1 MSRKYQTLN
10 EPLRSVPAQSQQET
24 EKYRDLNDAA
34 SSGAALSELN
44 ELEASLVSRI
54 LARDRRAFQELYE
67 GYWPHLS
74 RFVMRLV
81 KRPPLVEEVVNDT
94 MMVVWDGLDRFNGD
108 SRLSTW
114 VFAIAYR
121 KGMKALSR
129 NDDPVEDADETLLSA
144 EPSSE
149 QSAADAQ
156 RHDAL
161 RRAMDQLSA
170 DHRAVVDLTYFHEMG
185 YREIAVIMDCPVDTV
200 KTRMFHA
207 RRNLKQLLSGDKS
220 DWL

>member
-1 MSRKYQTLN
+1 MEREAFLV
-10 EPLRSVPAQSQQET
+10 LRV
-24 EKYRDLNDAA
+24 K
-34 SSGAALSELN
+34 
-44 ELEASLVSRI
+44 
-54 LARDRRAFQELYE
+54 ARDRRAFQELYE
-67 GYWPHLS
+67 SYRPRLS
-74 RFVMRLV
+74 HFVMRLV

-94 MMVVWDGLDRFNGD
+94 MMVVWDGLDRFKGE

-121 KGMKALSR
+121 KGMKALTR
-129 NDDPVEDADETLLSA
+129 NDDPVEDDSYEAVA
-144 EPSSE
+144 SSE
-149 QSAADAQ
+149 PGPEQEAENTQ
-156 RHDAL
+156 RHVAL

-185 YREIAVIMDCPVDTV
+185 YREIAAVMDCPVDTV

-207 RRNLKQLLSGDKS
+207 RRHLKTLLTGDSS

>member
-1 MSRKYQTLN
+1 MAT
-10 EPLRSVPAQSQQET
+10 
-24 EKYRDLNDAA
+24 DAA
-34 SSGAALSELN
+34 RQAATSVAER
-44 ELEASLVSRI
+44 EAFLVSRI
-54 LARDRRAFQELYE
+54 LTGDRRAFQELYE
-67 GYWPHLS
+67 CYRPRLS
-74 RFVMRLV
+74 RFVMQLV

-94 MMVVWDGLDRFNGD
+94 MMVVWDGLDRFKGE

-121 KGMKALSR
+121 KGMKALTR
-129 NDDPVEDADETLLSA
+129 NDDPVEDADEALPSA
-144 EPSSE
+144 DLDPE
-149 QSAADAQ
+149 QCAANVQ
-156 RHDAL
+156 RHIAL

-185 YREIAVIMDCPVDTV
+185 YREIATIMDCPVDTV

-207 RRNLKQLLSGDKS
+207 RRHLKQSLTGDSS

>member
-1 MSRKYQTLN
+1 MALKKRT
-10 EPLRSVPAQSQQET
+10 RSLGEV
-24 EKYRDLNDAA
+24 DAFRRGVSDA
-34 SSGAALSELN
+34 MER
-44 ELEASLVSRI
+44 EAFLVSRI
-54 LARDRRAFQELYE
+54 LVRDRRAFQELYE
-67 GYWPHLS
+67 SYRPKLS
-74 RFVMRLV
+74 HFVMRLV

-94 MMVVWDGLDRFNGD
+94 MMVVWDGLDRFKGE

-121 KGMKALSR
+121 KGMKALTR
-129 NDDPVEDADETLLSA
+129 NDDPMEDNTLVAVASSQ
-144 EPSSE
+144 PSPE
-149 QSAADAQ
+149 QSAADVQ
-156 RHDAL
+156 RHVSL

-185 YREIAVIMDCPVDTV
+185 YREIAEIMDCPVDTV

-207 RRNLKQLLSGDKS
+207 RRHLKTLLSGDSS

>member
-1 MSRKYQTLN
+1 MG
-10 EPLRSVPAQSQQET
+10 EV
-24 EKYRDLNDAA
+24 DAVRRGV
-34 SSGAALSELN
+34 SDV
-44 ELEASLVSRI
+44 LEREAFLVSRI

-67 GYWPHLS
+67 SYRPKLS
-74 RFVMRLV
+74 HFVMRLV

-94 MMVVWDGLDRFNGD
+94 MMVVWDGLERFKGE
-108 SRLSTW
+108 SKLSTW

-121 KGMKALSR
+121 KGMKALTR
-129 NDDPVEDADETLLSA
+129 NDDPVEDNMLEAVA
-144 EPSSE
+144 SSQPGPE
-149 QSAADAQ
+149 QNAADVQ
-156 RHDAL
+156 RQISL

-185 YREIAVIMDCPVDTV
+185 YREISEIMDCPVDTV

-207 RRNLKQLLSGDKS
+207 RRHLKTLLSGDSS